1 MSQAPHLTTEQQARL
16 VWAARAVS
24 QSDPAA
30 RIQGIQEAME
40 HLGPVEQ
47 ATLYNGMRQFFGHP
61 NMTAEERRL
70 WLEMADSADVSLNAG
85 TVGGLWNDLFD
96 PEKRDELLQ
105 QVKEGKIRP
114 LAPGKGTIRM
124 QFDVSASPLTGFETS
139 TPKGLYVSIATRVI
153 LPPGNDN
160 AQAWAKV
167 VSEVQSKLPEWL
179 WTEGVRNV
187 PAEDFARVRRPAK
200 KAWGSMQ
207 GKIEMTLTALYR
219 KHRGNGNIRIELDI
233 AKNEVLQYLPVSVW
247 TQLGLA
253 YIDQFMLV
261 LEAIHGGSK
270 AAYYWAFGG
279 GPSKKKGALER
290 TGDAIASGAETFAT
304 WAPWMVGGAFVAWI
318 YSMVRR

>member
-70 WLEMADSADVSLNAG
+70 WLEMADSANVSLNAG
-85 TVGGLWNDLFD
+85 TVGSLLHDLLD
-96 PEKRDELLQ
+96 PETRDELLQ

-114 LAPGKGTIRM
+114 LMPGTGTVRM
-124 QFDVSASPLTGFETS
+124 QFDVSAAPLTGFETGDL
-139 TPKGLYVSIATRVI
+139 KGMYVNIATNVV
-153 LPPGNDN
+153 LPAGDDN
-160 AQAWAKV
+160 AQAWARV
-167 VSEVQSKLPEWL
+167 VSEVRGKLPEWI
-179 WTEGVRNV
+179 WTKGVRNV
-187 PAEDFARVRRPAK
+187 PAIDFARTRRPAK

-207 GKIEMTLTALYR
+207 GRIEMTLTALYR
-219 KHRGNGNIRIELDI
+219 KYRGNGNIRIELNV
-233 AKNEVLQYLPVSVW
+233 AKNVVLQVLPTSIW
-247 TQLGLA
+247 SQLGWEF
-253 YIDQFMLV
+253 IDRMMLV